1 MVVSMCW
8 TRDVVYISTS
18 IYTNSRTVKLS
29 IPYIANLRSHGKDS
43 GFRLLFSLR
52 PTILERQIYIIFGIF
67 SFSLRNILLP
77 RGPMR

>member
-1 MVVSMCW
+1 MCW
-8 TRDVVYISTS
+8 TRDVVHTSTS
-18 IYTNSRTVKLS
+18 IDTNGRTVELS
-29 IPYIANLRSHGKDS
+29 IPYIANLRSRGKDS
-43 GFRLLFSLR
+43 GFRLLSLR